1 MAGAGAAGFDHSGDE
16 PLDGRGFPENPW
28 SLLPVCGGA
37 HHGTLTVLQ
46 IHLTTKVAFLIRT
59 ESKVGAILGRSLFSL
74 GDTRG

>member
-1 MAGAGAAGFDHSGDE
+1 MFDHTGDE

-46 IHLTTKVAFLIRT
+46 IHLTTKVEATFLIRT
-59 ESKVGAILGRSLFSL
+59 DSKVLTWDAW
-74 GDTRG
+74 